1 MSGYNPERAKARR
14 DERRRHGICTT
25 CGKHPAFANYAS
37 CEYCIEKRTVRS
49 AKWRERN
56 RDKINQRQRARQ
68 RRDVA
73 AGICPSC
80 RQPNPDQ
87 SRVWCPKCR
96 AKDHARFMRK
106 YVHKIRPDGVCLRC
120 DRPVEPG
127 WKLCPVHREYAA
139 AAGEKGRAAQ
149 DRSRHPWRLDEDAR
163 RAALQHF

>member
-14 DERRRHGICTT
+14 DERRRQGICTT

-37 CEYCIEKRTVRS
+37 CEYCIEKRNVRS
-49 AKWRERN
+49 AKWREGN

-68 RRDVA
+68 RKDVA
-73 AGICPSC
+73 AGICTAC
-80 RQPNPDQ
+80 RQPNPDTT
-87 SRVWCPKCR
+87 RVWCPKCR
-96 AKDHARFMRK
+96 AKDHARYMRN

-139 AAGEKGRAAQ
+139 AAGVKGRAAQ
-149 DRSRHPWRLDEDAR
+149 DMSHHPWRMDENAR